1 MGLSGLGDVVLTCGS
16 AQSRNFAFGERIGCG
31 ASVEAAAGGRLVEGA
46 ATADALIRLAR
57 ERDVDMPVAEAV
69 GGVLSGRMDL
79 EGAMAALMSR
89 PLKAE

>member
-16 AQSRNFAFGERIGCG
+16 AQSRNFAFGERIGRG
-31 ASVEAAAGGRLVEGA
+31 ASIDEAAGGKLVEGA
-46 ATADALIRLAR
+46 ATADALMRLAR
-57 ERDVDMPVAEAV
+57 ERGVDMPIAEAV
-69 GGVLSGRMDL
+69 QGVLSGRMDL